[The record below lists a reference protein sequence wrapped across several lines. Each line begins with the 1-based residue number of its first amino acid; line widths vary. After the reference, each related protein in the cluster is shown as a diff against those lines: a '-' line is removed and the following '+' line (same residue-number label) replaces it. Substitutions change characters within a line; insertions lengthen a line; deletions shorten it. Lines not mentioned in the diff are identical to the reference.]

1 MWDQLISIVETGNME
16 KRRIGN
22 ITKTAPLGNNKAK
35 KILLSYLSSLSHF
48 EGLFTGDDE
57 TKKHK
62 GTKTLA
68 QCSTSEKIL
77 GPAGPQVF
85 IFGHQNKYSG
95 RQKLYLRI
103 NGIQ

>member
-22 ITKTAPLGNNKAK
+22 IMKTAPLGNNKAK

-48 EGLFTGDDE
+48 EGLLTGDDE

-62 GTKTLA
+62 GTRTLA
-68 QCSTSEKIL
+68 QCSTFRKNLRASWPPSFHFWSPE
-77 GPAGPQVF
+77 
-85 IFGHQNKYSG
+85 QN
-95 RQKLYLRI
+95 
-103 NGIQ
+103 

>member
-16 KRRIGN
+16 ERRIGN
-22 ITKTAPLGNNKAK
+22 IMKTAPLGNNEAK

-62 GTKTLA
+62 GTRTLA
-68 QCSTSEKIL
+68 QCSTSRKKSWGQLAPKFSFLVARMSIL
-77 GPAGPQVF
+77 VAK
-85 IFGHQNKYSG
+85 N
-95 RQKLYLRI
+95 
-103 NGIQ
+103 